1 MGKIRNLEYVKEKLK
16 LGEVKASLI
25 WSYDG
30 QKNLKGNTVRSF
42 EKDLKRICEYEVLKR
57 GRDKVYLIKRIF
69 IKILDREKHKN
80 ADFLKGNKNKKGHI
94 GFNEASRSKFV
105 ASVIINKI
113 EYFKGIEGNSY
124 KTIGQHM
131 KSFGLYSE
139 KYEEVNNIVRS
150 SFISALD
157 KMKILG
163 YVRVNILNFKVVNG
177 ESININNFTYE
188 EIKRC
193 EREEFKKL
201 VGDEEFKIYKCI
213 YNYSIYSKSPF
224 KHDVIGRIREACGIE
239 YTYRLYLI
247 DTVEDMELSFDDKYC
262 NVVFEVFDYF
272 VNHDDCNVQDNIKR
286 FVEILERNYEK
297 KLLTLNRTREE
308 RVGEYMRE
316 GFGE

>member
-1 MGKIRNLEYVKEKLK
+1 MGKIRNLEYVKEKLI

-57 GRDKVYLIKRIF
+57 GREKIYLIKEVF
-69 IKILDREKHKN
+69 LKTLDREKHKN
-80 ADFLKGNKNKKGHI
+80 TDLLKGNKNKKGHI

-139 KYEEVNNIVRS
+139 KYEEVNNIIRS
-150 SFISALD
+150 SFITGLN
-157 KMKILG
+157 KVERLG
-163 YVRVNILNFKVVNG
+163 YVKVNVLNFTVVNG
-177 ESININNFTYE
+177 ESITISNLEYE

-201 VGDEEFKIYKCI
+201 VGDEEFKRYKCI
-213 YNYSIYSKSPF
+213 YNYSTYSKSQF
-224 KHDVIGRIREACGIE
+224 KHDVTGSIKEVCGIE

-247 DTVEDMELSFDDKYC
+247 DTIEDMELSFDDKYC
-262 NVVFEVFDYF
+262 NLVFEVFDYF
-272 VNHDDCNVQDNIKR
+272 VNNDDGNVQDNIKR
-286 FVEILERNYEK
+286 FVEILERKVEK
-297 KLLTLNRTREE
+297 RLLRSNINK
-308 RVGEYMRE
+308 EYIDGYMKE
-316 GFGE
+316 GFEE